1 MFTPGEEQTTDPLEA
16 PGEVNKKAVKLSP
29 FWAFL
34 KDVPQVPDVA
44 LALRYRI
51 LYLELQVEELKA
63 KNKRLNMALS
73 FAQRAYA
80 QARRE
85 KPIHPKDVCEALG
98 RQKKGKNPASSGK
111 FCLP

>member
-16 PGEVNKKAVKLSP
+16 PTEVNKKAVKLSP

-34 KDVPQVPDVA
+34 SNVPQIPDVVQ
-44 LALRYRI
+44 ALRYRI

-63 KNKRLNMALS
+63 QNKRLNLVVS
-73 FAQRAYA
+73 FAERAYA

-85 KPIHPKDVCEALG
+85 VRAALALYKEL
-98 RQKKGKNPASSGK
+98 RDHRLKNRR
-111 FCLP
+111 FCMPS